1 MKFGVVGVQGDV
13 EEHEAA
19 ADAAGA
25 ALDVDVD
32 TVRVRESGVVPE
44 CDVVAL
50 PGGESTTISSLVH
63 REGIDEEV
71 RAHVDEGGPVL
82 ATCAGLILASSDAG
96 DDRVDTLGLLD
107 VDVERNSFGR
117 QKESFEADVEI
128 QGFDHPFPGVFIR
141 APAVTRVGDATVLA
155 EHAGDVVAVEG
166 GPADNVVGT
175 SFHPELTDDHRLHEK
190 VFEDAR

>member
-19 ADAAGA
+19 ADAAGD
-25 ALDVDVD
+25 ALGIDVE
-32 TVRVRESGVVPE
+32 TLRVRESGVVPE

-63 REGIDEEV
+63 REGIDPEL
-71 RAHVDEGGPVL
+71 RSHVESGGPVL
-82 ATCAGLILASSDAG
+82 ATCAGLILASSSAG
-96 DDRVDTLGLLD
+96 DDRVDALGLLD
-107 VDVERNSFGR
+107 VDVERNAFGR
-117 QKESFEADVEI
+117 QKESFEADVEFE
-128 QGFDHPFPGVFIR
+128 GFDSPFPGVFIR
-141 APAVTRVGDATVLA
+141 APAVDRVGDATVLA
-155 EHAGDVVAVEG
+155 RHRGDVVAVEG

-175 SFHPELTDDHRLHEK
+175 SFHPELTGDHRLHEK

>member
-19 ADAAGA
+19 ADAAGD
-25 ALDVDVD
+25 ALGVDVD
-32 TVRVRESGVVPE
+32 TVRVRESGVVPD

-63 REGIDEEV
+63 REDIDVEL
-71 RAHVDEGGPVL
+71 RDHVQGGGPVL

-96 DDRVDTLGLLD
+96 DDRVETLGLLD
-107 VDVERNSFGR
+107 VDVERNAFGR
-117 QKESFEADVEI
+117 QRESFEAEVDI
-128 QGFDHPFPGVFIR
+128 RGFDSPFPGVFIR
-141 APAVTRVGDATVLA
+141 APAVTRVGDAKVLA
-155 EHAGDVVAVEG
+155 EHRGDVVAVEG
-166 GPADNVVGT
+166 GAADNVVGT